1 MIGRMRSVFSGR
13 AAITA
18 VVFVAVVSASPVSV
32 ERDIY
37 GGWPQQVHLSYAGSA
52 SEMMVTWSTSNKTD
66 SVVEYGEGGLAKTA
80 KGSSVEFEDGG
91 DEHRVQYI
99 HRVRLTG
106 LTPGHTYMYHC
117 GSVEG
122 GWSDLYVFTAMKDG
136 TDWSPS
142 FAAFGDMGNENAQSL
157 SRLQGET
164 QRGMYDFIL
173 HVGDFAYD
181 MDSENARVGDAFMNQ
196 IQSIAAYVPYMTCV
210 GNHENAYNFSNYVSR
225 FSMPGGVQSL
235 FYSFNVGP
243 AHIIGF
249 STEVYFYIQYG
260 LKQMTEQYKWLEQD
274 LMEAAKPENRKQR
287 PWIITMGH
295 RPMYCSNNDHDDCTR
310 HESVVRKGHI
320 GYPGVEDLFYKYG
333 VDLEIWAHE
342 HTYERLWPVYDYKV
356 YNGSLA
362 APYTNP
368 KAPVHIITG
377 SAGCRERHDGWIPNP
392 PAWSALRN
400 SDYGYTRFKLH
411 NSTHLYLEQV
421 SDDKDGQVIDS
432 IWVIK
437 DQHGPYSRT

>member
-1 MIGRMRSVFSGR
+1 MGSDFSWQAPIFMAIL
-13 AAITA
+13 AA
-18 VVFVAVVSASPVSV
+18 VVVSASPVSV
-32 ERDIY
+32 IKRDIY

-52 SEMMVTWSTSNKTD
+52 SEMMVTWSTANKTD
-66 SVVEYGEGGLAKTA
+66 SVVEYGEGGLVKTA
-80 KGSSVEFEDGG
+80 RGSSVEFEDGG

-99 HRVRLTG
+99 HRVTLTG

-117 GSVEG
+117 GSMEG
-122 GWSDLYVFTAMKDG
+122 GWSDLFVFTAMKEG

-157 SRLQGET
+157 SRLQGDT

-173 HVGDFAYD
+173 H
-181 MDSENARVGDAFMNQ
+181 ENARVGDAFMNQ

-225 FSMPGGVQSL
+225 FSMPGGVQNL
-235 FYSFNVGP
+235 WYSFNVGP

-249 STEVYFYIQYG
+249 STEVYFYVQYG

-274 LMEAAKPENRKQR
+274 LMEAAKPENRKER

-310 HESVVRKGHI
+310 HESV
-320 GYPGVEDLFYKYG
+320 LSG

-356 YNGSLA
+356 YNGSMA
-362 APYTNP
+362 TPYTNP

-377 SAGCRERHDGWIPNP
+377 SAGCRERHDGWIANP
-392 PAWSALRN
+392 PVWSALRN
-400 SDYGYTRFKLH
+400 SDYGYTKFKLH